1 MNEFYEWLYESFARP
16 RIREEAFPPD
26 YQEMEAE
33 WLASIESLSQH
44 ERLLSQDMM
53 TNVKE
58 FWGERAFA
66 YGVQAGMMLL
76 DGLPIKE
83 DLMEYIISPAAQ

>member
-1 MNEFYEWLYESFARP
+1 MNEFYEWLYDSFARP

-33 WLASIESLSQH
+33 WLASIESLS
-44 ERLLSQDMM
+44 
-53 TNVKE
+53 
-58 FWGERAFA
+58 
-66 YGVQAGMMLL
+66 
-76 DGLPIKE
+76 IKE